1 MEGSPCESTDLTA
14 TTARRKVRR
23 KDLPIRV
30 IISRQ
35 FVTGKFNT
43 KAYMGQRITPH
54 WQIMQCIYPE
64 SFAELLGAYENL
76 NVRNY
81 FHGKYI

>member
-1 MEGSPCESTDLTA
+1 
-14 TTARRKVRR
+14 
-23 KDLPIRV
+23 
-30 IISRQ
+30 
-35 FVTGKFNT
+35 
-43 KAYMGQRITPH
+43 MGQRITPH

-76 NVRNY
+76 NVRNN